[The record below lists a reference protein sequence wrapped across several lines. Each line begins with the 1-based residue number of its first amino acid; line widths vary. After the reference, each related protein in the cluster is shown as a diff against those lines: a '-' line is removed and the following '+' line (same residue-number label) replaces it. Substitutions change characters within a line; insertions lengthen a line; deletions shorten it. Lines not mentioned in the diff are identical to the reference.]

1 LSIGACLARFLI
13 VVLTYPNV
21 PVTNT
26 EFLCAI
32 DSYTGLIVACI
43 PSLRPYVNL
52 KQANSYQRPL
62 RDDSCMQNTIERSM
76 ESLS

>member
-21 PVTNT
+21 PITNT
-26 EFLCAI
+26 ELLCAI

-52 KQANSYQRPL
+52 KQADSYRRPL
-62 RDDSCMQNTIERSM
+62 RDNSCMQSTGERSM
-76 ESLS
+76 ESSS